1 MRRAEGHGHLLMTVH
16 RRENWG
22 HDIEEVCHA
31 IADIARERPDLQVL
45 FPVHLNPVVREPV
58 MAILRGI
65 DNVALTAPL
74 DYTQMQQAMAD
85 AWLVLTDSGGLQE
98 EAPTFGVP
106 VLVLRDETERPE
118 AVEAGCAML
127 IGPSRTAIVQQV
139 RRLARDPVAYQRMA
153 RAGNPFGD
161 GTACSQIVDVLEQH
175 LLPHAEEFALAA

>member
-1 MRRAEGHGHLLMTVH
+1 
-16 RRENWG
+16 
-22 HDIEEVCHA
+22 
-31 IADIARERPDLQVL
+31 VL

-58 MAILRGI
+58 MSILRGI
-65 DNVALTAPL
+65 RNVSLTAPL

-127 IGPSRTAIVQQV
+127 IGPSRAAIVQQV
-139 RRLARDPVAYQRMA
+139 RRLACDRAVYQRMSH
-153 RAGNPFGD
+153 AGNPFGD
-161 GTACSQIVDVLEQH
+161 GTACSRIVEVLEQS
-175 LLPHAEEFALAA
+175 LFERSETLALAA